1 MNRWQ
6 RILYDSSFLLSL
18 VLFYFAGIKAMPEE
32 YHFEFQKI
40 FVPCV
45 FIVILIEAFR
55 RFLGRSYERSVIKF
69 LQELLRSQKLEIRA
83 LDQQHPLHHFQQ
95 GFVEVMQ
102 AVESASRSRMPEG
115 SLNPIPYLQNLL
127 SKDRD
132 SREVAGTFLK
142 DLHNLFPGAEIYL
155 FHVGQEKI
163 YSMAKIGHNGSTDLE
178 FHVESKDFS
187 LLSEFSGRVYQERTT
202 RVTNDLKSD
211 PNLGQFI
218 SPENPN
224 VPIYGALFPLSD
236 ENRTR
241 ALLWIR
247 EGGSSLESIR
257 DHLQIFEMLT
267 EQLYQ
272 RLFQKPDLTQN
283 TVLEALSFPQFDYYS
298 SYFMSCAKIQRRYFN
313 LSAIYVKLINPKNQK
328 ETILELADILRQQV
342 TLPATMTQ
350 EDQLFF
356 ISTMTQSK
364 QEAMIE
370 AAKVLDRLV
379 HYLSLEHGDEPIG
392 EVNLGLVSLSDLN
405 TPWQEVLRQCHSTL
419 KESLNQGANQL
430 RVYQLQNLDPLPQE
444 SINLD
449 AQIEHGEA

>member
-18 VLFYFAGIKAMPEE
+18 LLFYYAGIKATPEE

-45 FIVILIEAFR
+45 FIVMIIEGFR
-55 RFLGRSYERSVIKF
+55 RFLSKSYERGVIKF

-95 GFVEVMQ
+95 GFIEVMQ
-102 AVESASRSRMPEG
+102 AVESASKSRLPEG
-115 SLNPIPYLQNLL
+115 NLNPIPYLQNLL
-127 SKDRD
+127 SKDRGG
-132 SREVAGTFLK
+132 REVAETFLK

-163 YSMAKIGHNGSTDLE
+163 YSMARIGHNGSTELE

-187 LLSEFSGRVYQERTT
+187 LLSEFSGKVYQERSTQI
-202 RVTNDLKSD
+202 TNDLKSD

-218 SPENPN
+218 SPDNPN
-224 VPIYGALFPLSD
+224 VPIYGALFALSD
-236 ENRTR
+236 EEKTR

-257 DHLQIFEMLT
+257 DHIQTFEMLT
-267 EQLYQ
+267 EQLYR
-272 RLFQKPDLTQN
+272 RLFQKPDLAHN
-283 TVLEALSFPQFDYYS
+283 SVLEALSFPQFDYYS
-298 SYFMSCAKIQRRYFN
+298 SYYMSCAKIQNRYFN
-313 LSAIYVKLINPKNQK
+313 LFAIYVKLTNPENSK
-328 ETILELADILRQQV
+328 ETILQIAEILRQQIKI
-342 TLPATMTQ
+342 PATMTQ

-356 ISTMTQSK
+356 ISTMSQSK

-370 AAKVLDRLV
+370 AAKILDKLV
-379 HYLSLEHGDEPIG
+379 HYLSLQHGDEPIG
-392 EVNLGLVSLSDLN
+392 EVNVGLVSLNELN
-405 TPWQEVLRQCHSTL
+405 IPWQEVLRQCHSTL

-430 RVYQLQNLDPLPQE
+430 RVYQLQNLDPLPE
-444 SINLD
+444 EPINLD
-449 AQIEHGEA
+449 MEMTREEL